1 MKMKTIQRLITIL
14 SILSLALLI
23 LFIYNRTFKDI
34 IADLFFYFVTSIIGI
49 ILIFSLLLDSGQA
62 PESDSPWYVKSIYNK
77 FWSKRRRLVITMYV
91 LIIAILFLSGELIM
105 YRNIS
110 ISLGDNSKIRSVNIR
125 LDDGMSIESSLL
137 KEPVKVGERLRLRLR
152 TGTYLYY
159 FENENDIVP
168 LEPIIIRPI
177 WYDIIDD
184 YEIKIK

>member
-1 MKMKTIQRLITIL
+1 
-14 SILSLALLI
+14 
-23 LFIYNRTFKDI
+23 
-34 IADLFFYFVTSIIGI
+34 
-49 ILIFSLLLDSGQA
+49 
-62 PESDSPWYVKSIYNK
+62 
-77 FWSKRRRLVITMYV
+77 
-91 LIIAILFLSGELIM
+91 M